1 MGSISGDRIP
11 ANRRQNA
18 SEVPFELMMRH
29 LDHLIT
35 ILGEDH
41 VGLGSD
47 YDGAVVPEQLHS
59 AADLPALVSAL
70 QSHGYG
76 NELVEKLS

>member
-1 MGSISGDRIP
+1 
-11 ANRRQNA
+11 
-18 SEVPFELMMRH
+18 MMRH
-29 LDHLIT
+29 LDHMIT

-59 AADLPALVSAL
+59 AADLPALVSEVAVTRIR
-70 QSHGYG
+70 Q
-76 NELVEKLS
+76 